1 MTISDFKSV
10 YRRLSRYIHNSLWI
24 IGEKVAGLS
33 LSFLATI
40 FVARYLGP
48 EAFGLLAYSL
58 SLVSIFSAAGHMGLA
73 GLVVRDI
80 VKYPEERAATVG
92 TTAALKFIGL
102 GAGYVVLVVYAA
114 AYEGVGTVAFQLV
127 IVAGAALLLKPAEV
141 LEFWFQAFVQARH
154 ISLARLA
161 SNLASAGL
169 RLFLVASGAS
179 LVLFALAPVAQG
191 VVVAAILVYFFRR
204 KASLRLSELR
214 VSWARARSLLAQGW
228 IIYLGSIFAVVY
240 LKVDQV
246 MLRWL
251 AGAGDVGQY
260 AVAAQFSEALYFL
273 PVAIVA
279 TVFPKLIELR
289 QRSESEFY
297 VRLQQLLDLLFIMGV
312 TVALLLTV
320 SAGWI
325 IGTLFGETYAASAGI
340 LIIHVWSAIFVFMRA
355 AVSKWILIENA
366 LYFSLLTQGLGALVN
381 VGLNYWWIPDHGGI
395 GAAYA
400 TLCSY
405 AVASF
410 LALGLYS
417 KSRRLFWMMGLA
429 FASVVRYPRRVLWS
443 LWSR

>member
-1 MTISDFKSV
+1 M
-10 YRRLSRYIHNSLWI
+10 
-24 IGEKVAGLS
+24 
-33 LSFLATI
+33 I
-40 FVARYLGP
+40 FG
-48 EAFGLLAYSL
+48 
-58 SLVSIFSAAGHMGLA
+58 AAGHMGLA

-80 VKYPEERAATVG
+80 VKYPEERAATLG
-92 TTAALKFIGL
+92 TTATLKFIGL
-102 GAGYVVLVVYAA
+102 GAGYGVLVAYAA

-127 IVAGAALLLKPAEV
+127 VLAGAALLLRPAEV
-141 LEFWFQAFVQARH
+141 IEFWFQAFVQARY
-154 ISLARLA
+154 ISVARLA
-161 SNLASAGL
+161 SHIVSAGV
-169 RLFLVASGAS
+169 RLLLVASGAS

-191 VVVAAILVYFFRR
+191 IMVAVILVYFFRG
-204 KASLRLSELR
+204 KSSLRLSDLR
-214 VSWARARSLLAQGW
+214 FDWGRARSLLSQGW
-228 IIYLGSIFAVVY
+228 IVYLGSLFAVVY

-251 AGAGDVGQY
+251 AGTDEVGQY

-279 TVFPKLIELR
+279 SVFPKLIELR

-297 VRLQQLLDLLFIMGV
+297 ARLQQLLDLLFIMGV
-312 TVALLLTV
+312 GVAVLLTV

-325 IGTLFGETYAASAGI
+325 IATLFGDPYAASAGI

-366 LYFSLLTQGLGALVN
+366 LYFSLLTQGLGAFVN
-381 VGLNYWWIPDHGGI
+381 VGLNFLWIPDHGGI

-410 LALGLYS
+410 LALAFS
-417 KSRRLFWMMGLA
+417 RKSRRLFWMMALA
-429 FASVVRYPRRVLWS
+429 FASVVRYPRRLIRS
-443 LWSR
+443 SWSR

>member
-1 MTISDFKSV
+1 M
-10 YRRLSRYIHNSLWI
+10 WI
-24 IGEKVAGLS
+24 LGEKAIGLGLS
-33 LSFLATI
+33 FVATV

-48 EAFGLLAYSL
+48 ESFGLLAYAFSL
-58 SLVSIFSAAGHMGLA
+58 ISIFSAAGHMGLS

-80 VKYPEERAATVG
+80 VLYPEQRADTVG

-102 GAGYVVLVVYAA
+102 AIGYTVLLAYAA
-114 AYEGVGTVAFQLV
+114 VYEGVGTVAFQLV
-127 IVAGAALLLKPAEV
+127 ALAGAALLLKPVEV
-141 LEFWFQAFVQARH
+141 LEFWFQAFVQARY

-161 SNLASAGL
+161 SHLVSTAL
-169 RLFLVASGAS
+169 RLLLVFSGAS
-179 LVLFALAPVAQG
+179 LILFALTPVVQG
-191 VVVAAILVYFFRR
+191 MVLAAILVFFFWS
-204 KASLRLSELR
+204 KAPLRLSDFR
-214 VSWARARSLLAQGW
+214 TSWVRARSLLAQGW
-228 IIYLGSIFAVVY
+228 IIYLGTLFAVVY

-251 AGAGDVGQY
+251 ADAGEVGQY

-289 QRSESEFY
+289 ERDEAEFY
-297 VRLQQLLDLLFIMGV
+297 FRLQQLFDLLFIMGLG
-312 TVALLLTV
+312 VAVLLTLI
-320 SAGWI
+320 AGWVI
-325 IGTLFGETYAASAGI
+325 DALFGEAYLASAGI

-366 LYFSLLTQGLGALVN
+366 LYFSLLTQGLGALLN
-381 VGLNYWWIPDHGGI
+381 VGLNYLWIPAHGGV

-410 LALGLYS
+410 LALGLFRR
-417 KSRRLFWMMGLA
+417 SRHVFWMMVLA
-429 FASVVRYPRRVLWS
+429 IGSVVRYPSRMLVRIWS
-443 LWSR
+443 G